1 MTQCAQEVVAVSG
14 KGPGNSAS
22 VLQSGT
28 LVSAGLTLRDDSFAC
43 CLMHRRLEYCSST
56 TLLFSALF
64 MARSLTRD
72 QLNDFRV
79 WLHSLNMDSLV
90 KVAEVL
96 DDLMAD
102 REMQQREAAAA
113 LQSQWQFVNPE
124 PDLEQPSEAASSSS
138 QRQPETS

>member
-1 MTQCAQEVVAVSG
+1 MHKRLWQYPGRDQAAQRACCNQGPLLARALLCVMT
-14 KGPGNSAS
+14 
-22 VLQSGT
+22 VL
-28 LVSAGLTLRDDSFAC
+28 LV
-43 CLMHRRLEYCSST
+43 CLMHTGSSIALLA
-56 TLLFSALF
+56 TLPFSALF

-90 KVAEVL
+90 RVAEVL

-124 PDLEQPSEAASSSS
+124 PDLEQPGEAASSSS

>member
-1 MTQCAQEVVAVSG
+1 
-14 KGPGNSAS
+14 
-22 VLQSGT
+22 
-28 LVSAGLTLRDDSFAC
+28 
-43 CLMHRRLEYCSST
+43 
-56 TLLFSALF
+56 

-79 WLHSLNMDSLV
+79 WLHSLNMDSLM

-102 REMQQREAAAA
+102 REMRQQEAVAAR
-113 LQSQWQFVNPE
+113 QSQWQFVNPA
-124 PDLEQPSEAASSSS
+124 PALEQPSEAASSSS

>member
-1 MTQCAQEVVAVSG
+1 
-14 KGPGNSAS
+14 
-22 VLQSGT
+22 
-28 LVSAGLTLRDDSFAC
+28 
-43 CLMHRRLEYCSST
+43 
-56 TLLFSALF
+56 

>member
-1 MTQCAQEVVAVSG
+1 MSVCNQEPLLVRALLHVVTVPLVCLTHKGSSLALFIAV
-14 KGPGNSAS
+14 
-22 VLQSGT
+22 
-28 LVSAGLTLRDDSFAC
+28 
-43 CLMHRRLEYCSST
+43 
-56 TLLFSALF
+56 LFSALF

-79 WLHSLNMDSLV
+79 WLHSLNMDSLM
-90 KVAEVL
+90 KVAEAW

-102 REMQQREAAAA
+102 REMRQQEAVAAR
-113 LQSQWQFVNPE
+113 QSQWQFVNPA

>member
-14 KGPGNSAS
+14 KGPGDSAS

-28 LVSAGLTLRDDSFAC
+28 LVSAGLTLRDDSFVC
-43 CLMHRRLEYCSST
+43 CLMHKRLEYCSST
-56 TLLFSALF
+56 TLLFSARF

-90 KVAEVL
+90 K
-96 DDLMAD
+96 D

-113 LQSQWQFVNPE
+113 LQPQWQFVNPE